1 MPTVIE
7 FKRPRFFALATFSLI
22 FKPWSS
28 IRLYL
33 VAATPG
39 LRQRLLFLKRMPKGE
54 LIQFTPRSH
63 RAKTTLVNPLRLQER
78 ADIHD
83 ERICLP

>member
-7 FKRPRFFALATFSLI
+7 FKRPRLFALATFLLI
-22 FKPWSS
+22 FKHWSS

-39 LRQRLLFLKRMPKGE
+39 WRQRSLSLKRVPKGE

-63 RAKTTLVNPLRLQER
+63 RAKTTLVSPLRLQER
-78 ADIHD
+78 TDVGD
-83 ERICLP
+83 EKICLP